1 MKKGLLIVNT
11 GTGKGKTT
19 ASLGTLI
26 RAWGHGMNVV
36 MIQFIKNE
44 NAHFGE
50 IKAARKIGIS
60 WHITGGGFVMPGGDP
75 KEAIEKAEK
84 GWSLAQEIISSGE
97 YDLVVLDEF
106 TYPLNYGWLD
116 TKKVLSWIEEN
127 KPESMHLIITG
138 RYAPEELIEMADM
151 VNEVTSIK
159 HPFDKGI
166 KAQIGIEY

>member
-1 MKKGLLIVNT
+1 MVAVKGRQGIFRNEED
-11 GTGKGKTT
+11 
-19 ASLGTLI
+19 
-26 RAWGHGMNVV
+26 
-36 MIQFIKNE
+36 IKEEFEGN
-44 NAHFGE
+44 
-50 IKAARKIGIS
+50 ILSI
-60 WHITGGGFVMPGGDP
+60 

-106 TYPLNYGWLD
+106 TYPLHYGWLD